1 MTELRKI
8 PNVGPRTE
16 ADLLAMGYTTIES
29 LKGKTAEELYAEECR
44 LRGCQIDRCQL
55 YLYRAVVYFGESRS
69 GEVQVVALEGSAC
82 GGSRPRAQ
90 IDRLGRCTPLPRV
103 PSAKCGGTIN

>member
-55 YLYRAVVYFGESRS
+55 
-69 GEVQVVALEGSAC
+69 
-82 GGSRPRAQ
+82 
-90 IDRLGRCTPLPRV
+90 
-103 PSAKCGGTIN
+103 